1 MNLQMFFGEMRGI
14 FREKYIRTYDIICFN
29 SKQIKSTSI
38 LQQAKILKIRSNTD
52 IITNIKIS

>member
-14 FREKYIRTYDIICFN
+14 FKKGDIVCIIIIYFK

-38 LQQAKILKIRSNTD
+38 LQQTKILKIRSNTD
-52 IITNIKIS
+52 IITNIKTS